1 MSEDISKITAITE
14 KEIKEKSMS
23 TLPTRPNSNGL
34 YGETKLTPQELKV
47 RMDALPLL
55 ALEKINK
62 IINGMGADGAVAN
75 TIKFKHGEDEYS
87 LAELFA
93 MMFEAEN
100 GIGDILV
107 TSIRASDLATKTQPE
122 TDGYITL
129 NVALENLF
137 TFSELFK
144 EYDEAISGYRDSITT
159 YQKNIE
165 VYKTNIEVYK
175 TEINKTLEQIK
186 TEVNNAFDELKNYAD
201 SLVAIE
207 VTT

>member
-1 MSEDISKITAITE
+1 MSEETTQITPITE
-14 KEIKEKSMS
+14 EEIKEASMS

-34 YGETKLTPQELKV
+34 YGETKLTPQMLKE
-47 RMDALPLL
+47 RMDALALL
-55 ALEKINK
+55 ASKKINE
-62 IINGMGADGAVAN
+62 IINGMGAGGAVAN

-107 TSIRASDLATKTQPE
+107 TSIRASDLATETQPE
-122 TDGYITL
+122 TDEYITL

-137 TFSELFK
+137 SFSALFK
-144 EYDEAISGYRDSITT
+144 QYEKSISENLETIEANKKD
-159 YQKNIE
+159 IE
-165 VYKTNIEVYK
+165 GYKTNIEAYK

>member
-1 MSEDISKITAITE
+1 MSEETTQITPITE
-14 KEIKEKSMS
+14 EEIKEASMS

-34 YGETKLTPQELKV
+34 YGETKLTPQELKA

-55 ALEKINK
+55 ALKKIND
-62 IINGMGADGAVAN
+62 IINGMGADGAVAKS
-75 TIKFKHGEDEYS
+75 IKFKHGEDEYS
-87 LAELFA
+87 LAELFS
-93 MMFEAEN
+93 MMFKAEN

-107 TSIRASDLATKTQPE
+107 TSIRASDLATETQPE
-122 TDGYITL
+122 ADGYITL

-137 TFSELFK
+137 SFSALFK
-144 EYDEAISGYRDSITT
+144 QYEKSISENLETIEANKKD
-159 YQKNIE
+159 IE
-165 VYKTNIEVYK
+165 GYKTNIEAYK